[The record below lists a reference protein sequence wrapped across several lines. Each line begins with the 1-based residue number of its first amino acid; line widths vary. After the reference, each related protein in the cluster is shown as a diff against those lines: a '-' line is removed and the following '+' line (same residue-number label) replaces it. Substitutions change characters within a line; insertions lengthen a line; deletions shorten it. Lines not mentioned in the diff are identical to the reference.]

1 MVTQTSFRMLSQ
13 GGHVVGRMLYSI
25 IVISWRSLQR
35 IRIFGSEI
43 GRTKL
48 RSVQVQLEPLMSGA
62 RVFDLEAPFVIL
74 AVVCD
79 LSVYVCEQNP
89 YDKNAT
95 RISEDLRW
103 DFVL

>member
-1 MVTQTSFRMLSQ
+1 MVAQNLFHMLSQ
-13 GGHVVGRMLYSI
+13 SGHVVGRMLYSI

-35 IRIFGSEI
+35 IRICGSEI

-48 RSVQVQLEPLMSGA
+48 RRVQVQFESLMSGA
-62 RVFDLEAPFVIL
+62 RLFDLEAPFVIL

-79 LSVYVCEQNP
+79 LSVYACEQNP

-103 DFVL
+103 DFVP